1 MTNPTAI
8 SIEEQCQLAFDAKE
22 TMATLNSSQK
32 IKLLTNAANA
42 LLENSTTII
51 TENKKDIAY
60 GHENNLTTS
69 LIDRLTLTEERIHSI
84 VEDLKTI
91 AELPDPVGITLS
103 EKTLPNQLELQKISV
118 PLGVIGMIYEARPNV
133 TSDAIGLAIKSG
145 NCVVLKGS
153 SSATH
158 SNKAIANIFKS
169 TLEQHHINS
178 NGIQLLEDTS
188 REGVKTLVK
197 QHQTLSLVIPRG
209 SGALIQSVVQNATVP
224 SLETGV
230 GNCHIYIEES
240 AKQDQAMEIIRNAKT
255 QRPSVCNACETILV
269 HNNIAK
275 EFLPKVVEKL
285 GNNVELR
292 GCKATRDIISQAK
305 TATEDDWHTEFLDL
319 ILAIKV
325 VNSTEE
331 AIAHIKTYGT
341 LHSEAIISENQSA
354 IAQFSQE
361 VDAACILV
369 NASTRFVD
377 GSQFGFGAE
386 IGIATQKLHARG
398 PVGLPELCTYKYI
411 VTGSGQI
418 RT

>member
-1 MTNPTAI
+1 MTKAPAI
-8 SIEEQCQLAFDAKE
+8 SIKTQCQLAFEAKE
-22 TMATLNSSQK
+22 TMATLSSSQK
-32 IKLLTNAANA
+32 IDLLTSAAIA
-42 LLENSTTII
+42 LLEKSPTII
-51 TENKKDIAY
+51 AENQKDIAY
-60 GHENNLTTS
+60 GHENNLTPA
-69 LIDRLTLTEERIHSI
+69 LIDRLTLTEERVRNI
-84 VEDLKTI
+84 VDDLKTI
-91 AELPDPVGITLS
+91 AALPDPVGITLS
-103 EKTLPNQLELQKISV
+103 EKTLPNQLELKKISV

-133 TSDAIGLAIKSG
+133 TSDAIALAIKSG

-153 SSATH
+153 SSATY
-158 SNKAIANIFKS
+158 SNKAIASIFKD

-178 NGIQLLEDTS
+178 NCIQLLEDTS

-197 QHQTLSLVIPRG
+197 QHETLSLVIPRG

-230 GNCHIYIEES
+230 GNCHIYVETS
-240 AKQDQAMEIIRNAKT
+240 ANQNHALDIILNAKT
-255 QRPSVCNACETILV
+255 QRPSVCNACETILI
-269 HNNIAK
+269 HSNIAK
-275 EFLPKVVEKL
+275 EFLPKLVEKL
-285 GNNVELR
+285 GDHVELR
-292 GCKATRDIISQAK
+292 GCETTRTLISQAK
-305 TATEDDWHTEFLDL
+305 AATEDDWHTEFLDL

-341 LHSEAIISENQSA
+341 LHSEAIISEDKPA
-354 IAQFSQE
+354 IQQFSQE